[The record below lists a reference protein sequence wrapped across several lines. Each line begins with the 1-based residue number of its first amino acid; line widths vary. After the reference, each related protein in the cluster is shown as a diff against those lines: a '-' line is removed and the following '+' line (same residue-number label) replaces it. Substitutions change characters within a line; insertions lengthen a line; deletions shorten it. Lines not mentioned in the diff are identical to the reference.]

1 MIYNTK
7 RKGLPMPEYGR
18 AIQNMVDYALTIKD
32 RGERQKCAN
41 TIIAIMGNMF
51 PQLRD
56 IPDFEHKLWDNLAI
70 MSDFKLDID
79 YPYEVIK
86 RKTLTTKP
94 TPLPYSQQEIEY
106 RHYGKAVVGMLQ
118 KAVEFPDTPDK
129 DRLIYLVAN
138 QMKKDYN
145 TWNKDG
151 VDDQKIFDDILNL
164 TNGAILITPDA
175 MKLETIPPVVNSNN
189 VNNNN
194 AKRKGKNKNHAKSN
208 NNY

>member
-32 RGERQKCAN
+32 RDERQKCAN

-86 RKTLTTKP
+86 MKTLTAKP

-106 RHYGKAVVGMLQ
+106 RHYGKTVVEMLQ
-118 KAVEFPDTPDK
+118 KAVEYPDTPDK

-151 VDDQKIFDDILNL
+151 VDDQKIFDDILSL

-175 MKLETIPPVVNSNN
+175 MKLETILPAVNSNN